1 MKRALTATVFGG
13 LLIFFIP
20 QAASGGSASATRV
33 ATYQGTAGEHEPGC
47 ATKPEG
53 DAGHS
58 EQDAPGQ
65 GQSHYDKKHH
75 DGDEILF

>member
-20 QAASGGSASATRV
+20 QAASGRSASANRV
-33 ATYQGTAGEHEPGC
+33 ATYQSTAGENGSGC

-53 DAGHS
+53 DSAHS
-58 EQDAPGQ
+58 ESDAPGQ
-65 GQSHYDKKHH
+65 GRSHYDKKHH